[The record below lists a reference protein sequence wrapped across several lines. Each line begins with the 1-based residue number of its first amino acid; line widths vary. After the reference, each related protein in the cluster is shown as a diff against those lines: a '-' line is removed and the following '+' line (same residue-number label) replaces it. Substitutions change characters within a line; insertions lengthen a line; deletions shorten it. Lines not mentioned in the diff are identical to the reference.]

1 MEKDRYVIDSIN
13 PNEAWRVFRIMAEF
27 VDGVETLSKLS
38 PAVTIFGSAR
48 AKQGDKYYNQ
58 AQELATELVKEGF
71 ALITGGG
78 PGIMEAANRGAI
90 AAGGK
95 SVGLNI
101 ELPLEQQPNLYT
113 NIHINFRYFFI
124 RKVMFIRYAIGYVIF
139 PGGFGT
145 LDELFEALTLIQ
157 TDKIRPFPVIMIG
170 RDYWAGLLD
179 WIDGSML
186 KEDKITQ
193 EDRSIIKTADSIEEV
208 VEIIKNSIK

>member
-1 MEKDRYVIDSIN
+1 MERDRYVIDAIN
-13 PNEAWRVFRIMAEF
+13 PNEAWRVFRVMSEF
-27 VDGVETLSKLS
+27 VEGVETLSRLS

-48 AKQGDKYYNQ
+48 ARQGDKYYNQ
-58 AQELATELVKEGF
+58 AQELTSELVKEGF

-101 ELPLEQQPNLYT
+101 ELPSEQQPNPYT
-113 NIHINFRYFFI
+113 NLHINFRYFFI
-124 RKVMFIRYAIGYVIF
+124 RKVMFIRYAIAYVIF

-145 LDELFEALTLIQ
+145 MDELFEALTLIQ
-157 TDKIRPFPVIMIG
+157 TDKIRPFPVIMMG

-179 WIDGSML
+179 WIDNTVL

-193 EDRSIIKTADSIEEV
+193 EDRSIIKITDSIEEAV
-208 VEIIKNSIK
+208 GIIKDSVK

>member
-1 MEKDRYVIDSIN
+1 MERDRYVIDSIN
-13 PNEAWRVFRIMAEF
+13 PNEAWRVFRIMSEF
-27 VDGVETLSKLS
+27 VEGVETLSKLS

-101 ELPLEQQPNLYT
+101 ELPSEQQPNPYT
-113 NIHINFRYFFI
+113 NLHINFRYFFI
-124 RKVMFIRYAIGYVIF
+124 RKVMFIRYAIAYVIF

-170 RDYWAGLLD
+170 RDYWAGLLG
-179 WIDGSML
+179 WIDNTMV

-193 EDRSIIKTADSIEEV
+193 EDRSIIKTTDSIEDV
-208 VEIIKNSIK
+208 VEIIKDSVK

>member
-1 MEKDRYVIDSIN
+1 MERDQYIIDAIN
-13 PNEAWRVFRIMAEF
+13 PNEAWRVFRVMSEF
-27 VDGVETLSKLS
+27 VEGVETLSKLP

-48 AKQGDKYYNQ
+48 ARQGDKYYNQ

-90 AAGGK
+90 TAGGK

-101 ELPLEQQPNLYT
+101 ELPLEQQPNSYT
-113 NIHINFRYFFI
+113 NIHLNFRYFFI

-145 LDELFEALTLIQ
+145 MDELFEALTLIQ
-157 TDKIRPFPVIMIG
+157 TDKIRPFPVIMMG

-179 WIDGSML
+179 WIDNAVL

-193 EDRSIIKTADSIEEV
+193 EDRSVIKITDSIEEV
-208 VEIIKNSIK
+208 VEIIKDSIK